1 MSCLHRRDQ
10 GATCRPTRGGLS
22 ATPAGVVPRSGL
34 STGANE
40 AGLVRED
47 DELRTV
53 ACTELDHRPADMCLR
68 SCPAH
73 EQALADLVV
82 VEPTGDQRHHL
93 TLPLGQRGE
102 VGAL

>member
-1 MSCLHRRDQ
+1 MSCLHRRADE
-10 GATCRPTRGGLS
+10 AACSPTRGGLS
-22 ATPAGVVPRSGL
+22 STPEGVLPGSGL
-34 STGANE
+34 PTGANE

-73 EQALADLVV
+73 EQAPADLVV